1 MLRIKE
7 IAKIKGCTLSDL
19 ANKLG
24 IGRSAFHQ
32 QINGN
37 PTLDTLEKIDS
48 VLNVEVCE
56 LFNPSVSKEELT
68 ALVDHQGRLYKASSI
83 EELQDIIEEIKK
95 SDS

>member
-19 ANKLG
+19 ATKLG

-37 PTLDTLEKIDS
+37 PTLETLEKIAGA
-48 VLNVEVCE
+48 LNVEVWE
-56 LFNPSVSKEELT
+56 LFTTSTSKEEIT
-68 ALVDHQGRLYKASSI
+68 ALVDHRGQLYKATSI
-83 EELQDIIEEIKK
+83 EELERIIEEIKK
-95 SDS
+95 SS

>member
-7 IAKIKGCTLSDL
+7 ISKMKGYTLSDL

-37 PTLDTLEKIDS
+37 PTLETLEKIAS
-48 VLNVEVCE
+48 ALNVEIWE
-56 LFNPSVSKEELT
+56 LFTPSIRKDELT
-68 ALVDHQGRLYKASSI
+68 ALVDHRGRLYKANSI
-83 EELQDIIEEIKK
+83 EELQGIIEEIKK
-95 SDS
+95 EPV